1 MRTAIFYRFG
11 SASVRVPEGRHAEA
25 EELVQTAFFASP
37 ASTLG
42 YAQVRHYEPLAGSI
56 SSRATPGGHDSNQ
69 LANVLGMS
77 CDNPARSSVEA
88 IEQAAMNDVSLALEQ
103 SWQALLSRH
112 VADCQS
118 LFNRVKLRMWPDA
131 SHISAD
137 RRIKDRRDPG
147 GVALYHKFGRY
158 LLISSSRN
166 SPKPLPANLQGIWN
180 PSFAPPWGSKLTI
193 NVTIQMNYWPTAP
206 CNLFECALPL
216 VDLLERM
223 AERGRKTALVM
234 YGCKGWCAHHS
245 TDIWADTD
253 PQDGWMPAT
262 LWPLAG
268 VWVCV
273 DMMKLARERYVIGDD
288 GSEESAGE
296 RGCAWRGPHHTRL
309 GDSDGAGRHMELL
322 LKDST
327 LDNMLDNHPPFQID
341 GNFGGCTG
349 ILECLARRWEP
360 TLYGAGVT
368 LLPAC
373 PKGWEHAE
381 LTRASRP

>member
-268 VWVCV
+268 VWTTGEAYSARSRRWIWQLWKMAFEYFIWTVE
-273 DMMKLARERYVIGDD
+273 KL
-288 GSEESAGE
+288 
-296 RGCAWRGPHHTRL
+296 
-309 GDSDGAGRHMELL
+309 HMELL